1 MKFFCYRTALILL
14 LAIFVCGNTFA
25 AKKKT
30 KKAKKEEVVE
40 KVDTVPMADFSY
52 AMGIAQT
59 NGLVNYLAQRMGV
72 DTVFIADFL
81 QAFEQFDVN
90 DKRQR
95 AQYVGMETRQQM
107 ESQLGSGYISD
118 FLQAFEQFDVNNKQQ
133 KAQYTGMG
141 IRQQVEEQLIT
152 QLNRQINDENYLLN
166 KALFIQGFRDAIAG
180 TAHITTDSAQT
191 VANKQME
198 YYQKVKMEAK
208 YGQNRI
214 DGENFL
220 KANAKK
226 DSIKTTE
233 SGLQYKILTAGTGA
247 IPTATQKVKVNYEG
261 RLLDGT
267 VFDSSYKR
275 GKPAEFGCNQVIKGW
290 TEALTMMPVG
300 SKWELYIP
308 QELGYGAREAGK
320 IPPLS
325 TLIFTVELLEIVP

>member
-1 MKFFCYRTALILL
+1 MKFATLVLCLLI
-14 LAIFVCGNTFA
+14 AVSTSAANT
-25 AKKKT
+25 KKKS

-40 KVDTVPMADFSY
+40 KVDTVSMADFSY
-52 AMGIAQT
+52 AYGIAQT

-72 DTVFIADFL
+72 DTA
-81 QAFEQFDVN
+81 
-90 DKRQR
+90 
-95 AQYVGMETRQQM
+95 YM
-107 ESQLGSGYISD
+107 SD
-118 FLQAFEQFDVNNKQQ
+118 FLQGFEQTEMTDADKKE
-133 KAQYTGMG
+133 KARLAGIE
-141 IRQQVEEQLIT
+141 IRQQVENQIVK
-152 QLNRQINDENYLLN
+152 QVNRQINDSIDLLH
-166 KALFIQGFRDAIAG
+166 KDLFVQGFRESLAG
-180 TAHITTDSAQT
+180 TARLTSDSAQAI
-191 VANKQME
+191 ANKQIE

-226 DSIKTTE
+226 DSVQTTA
-233 SGLQYKILTAGTGA
+233 SGLQYKILTVGTGA
-247 IPTATQKVKVNYEG
+247 TPTANQKVKVNYEG

-275 GKPAEFGCNQVIKGW
+275 GKPAEFACSQVIKGW

-325 TLIFTVELLEIVP
+325 TLIFTVELLEIVK